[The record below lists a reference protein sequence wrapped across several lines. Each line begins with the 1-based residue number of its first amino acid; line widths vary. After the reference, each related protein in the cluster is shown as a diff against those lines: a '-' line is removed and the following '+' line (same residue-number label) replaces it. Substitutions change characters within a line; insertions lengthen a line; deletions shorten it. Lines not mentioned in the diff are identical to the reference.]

1 MAFITRNHQI
11 LCMHEES
18 VPLRNSEGKGFVIAI
33 GPVNLV
39 GVVAVRGMVGCGAID
54 VAALDKF
61 GYPAARVRPSCG
73 PSITTISD
81 LLEGV
86 VKEAN
91 GAAQGLGVA
100 VGMTGKE
107 ALDILS

>member
-1 MAFITRNHQI
+1 MAFITRKHEI
-11 LCMHEES
+11 ISMHEEP

-39 GVVAVRGMVGCGAID
+39 GVVAARGLLGCGAFD
-54 VAALDKF
+54 VTALEKF
-61 GYPAARVRPSCG
+61 GYAAARVRPSGG

-81 LLEGV
+81 LLEGI
-86 VKEAN
+86 VKDAN
-91 GAAQGLGVA
+91 ADARGLGVA

-107 ALDILS
+107 ALDLLS